1 MKAMRYVVVAMISL
15 GPILASA
22 EKTPRPCEVNFTV
35 KGSAI
40 RGKIMSTWQEF
51 EGVDYDTAFRKVAQ
65 ATAQQGWGNLTPTKD
80 IGTITAGSQGAG
92 LNIAVN
98 EVAGKIRVEANIT
111 LGALVGYPES
121 KGKKALCASVEAP
134 GG

>member
-1 MKAMRYVVVAMISL
+1 MNLVSSTLVFL
-15 GPILASA
+15 ILLFPVLACA
-22 EKTPRPCEVNFTV
+22 EEATRPCEANFTA

-40 RGKIMSTWQEF
+40 RGKILSTWQEF

-92 LNIAVN
+92 LNVAVN
-98 EVAGKIRVEANIT
+98 EVDGKSRVEANIT
-111 LGALVGYPES
+111 LGPLVGYAEW

-134 GG
+134 GT